1 MTIVIQNGL
10 ARAGPI
16 TLAIYREMIMN
27 FIRRIRFGIA
37 AFSALAIAACVT
49 NAQASNEKPATA
61 NPKRQ
66 VVELLKSI
74 ETGDSKPFAYINP
87 DKYIQHNLA
96 VGDGPAGV
104 KALLQSLP
112 KGSAKVNTVRVFQDG
127 NFVFA
132 HTEYNFFGPKVG
144 FDIFRFEDGKI
155 VEHWDNLQET
165 AARPSPSGHSM
176 LDGPTIASEL
186 DKTEANKALMQTYMD
201 DLLQGRRDKF
211 ASYFDGNNYIQHN
224 PLVADNLTGLFAGLQ
239 ALAKQGLQVKYD
251 RVHKILGEGN
261 FVLVVAEGSFGS
273 QPSAYYDL
281 YRIQNGKIAEHWDT
295 IEAIPPRGEWKNS
308 NGKFFSRAPTTENDM
323 TNTIEKTNKAL
334 VLEAFDTLFN
344 KRDYVAAGKFWSPDY
359 IQHSAHIAPGRDGLF
374 NLVKGAPTE
383 MRYENSL
390 IMAEGDLLMLHGRFT
405 NVGQPAAWIVVDI
418 VRLENGRL
426 AEHWDVIED
435 EATRAGS
442 RSGLPMFGKKFPD

>member
-1 MTIVIQNGL
+1 ML
-10 ARAGPI
+10 
-16 TLAIYREMIMN
+16 
-27 FIRRIRFGIA
+27 
-37 AFSALAIAACVT
+37 
-49 NAQASNEKPATA
+49 NEF
-61 NPKRQ
+61 KRQ
-66 VVELLKSI
+66 VVELLKSL
-74 ETGDSKPFAYINP
+74 ETSDRSPLATINP
-87 DKYIQHNLA
+87 SKYIQHNLA
-96 VGDGPAGV
+96 VGDGLPGV
-104 KALLQSLP
+104 RALLQSLP

-165 AARPSPSGHSM
+165 AAKPSPSGHTM
-176 LDGPTIASEL
+176 LDGPTTASDL
-186 DKTEANKALMQTYMD
+186 DQTEANKALMQTYMD
-201 DLLQGRRDKF
+201 DLLQGRKDKF
-211 ASYFDGNNYIQHN
+211 SGYFDGNNYIQHN

-261 FVLVVAEGSFGS
+261 FVLVVAEGSFGDR
-273 QPSAYYDL
+273 PSSYYDL
-281 YRIQNGKIAEHWDT
+281 YRIQDGKIAEHWDT
-295 IEAIPPRGEWKNS
+295 IEAIPPRAEWRNS
-308 NGKFFSRAPTTENDM
+308 NGKFFSRAPKMENDM
-323 TNTIEKTNKAL
+323 ANTIEKTNKAL

-359 IQHSAHIAPGRDGLF
+359 IQHSAHIPPGRDGLF
-374 NLVKGAPTE
+374 NLVKGAPAA

-390 IMAEGDLLMLHGRFT
+390 IIAEGDLLMLHGRYI

-418 VRLENGRL
+418 VRIENGRL
-426 AEHWDVIED
+426 AEHWDVIQD
-435 EATRAGS
+435 EATRAAS